1 MKRAAI
7 GVDVGGTNIDFGV
20 VSDQGE
26 LLKVWSEPTPLTSQ
40 GQDIPPRIITSLNEH
55 IFQTNLIREV
65 EIIGIGLC
73 APGVVEEEKGTIGGA
88 YNLGWKNSVAVRRPL
103 EEAYSL
109 PVTLG
114 NDALLAA
121 YGEQWVGKGQGV
133 PNMVLVTLGT
143 GVGGGIVIN
152 SELVKGAGGSAGEIG
167 HIFVQEEG
175 YLCTCGNYGCL
186 ETVASGRGIVRL
198 AQDQY
203 RTYSKESMLA
213 AKLEEGLPIDAGA
226 IFAYAEAGD
235 VFASEIVRQFSGY
248 LGQGLSHIGNILNP
262 DKILLGGGM
271 SQAGERLVAETSRS
285 FETHVYPNVRQTTK
299 IELASL
305 TNRAGVIGAGR
316 YLFHELK
323 LL

>member
-1 MKRAAI
+1 MKRVAI
-7 GVDVGGTNIDFGV
+7 GVDIGGTNIDFGV
-20 VSDQGE
+20 VSDKGE
-26 LLKVWSEPTPLTSQ
+26 LLRTWSEPTGLTNK
-40 GQDIPPRIITSLNEH
+40 GQDIPAQIIASLNAH
-55 IFQTNLIREV
+55 VFKTNLIQ
-65 EIIGIGLC
+65 EIGIVGIGLG
-73 APGVVEEEKGTIGGA
+73 APGYIDEEKGLIAGA
-88 YNLGWKNSVAVRRPL
+88 YNLGWKDPIAIRRPL
-103 EEAYSL
+103 EEAFSL
-109 PVTLG
+109 PVALG

-167 HIFVQEEG
+167 HIFVQEDG
-175 YLCTCGNYGCL
+175 YLCTCGNHGCL

-203 RTYSKESMLA
+203 KTYKEDSVLA
-213 AKLEEGLPIDAGA
+213 ASLTEGTPVDAGE
-226 IFAYAEAGD
+226 IFAHAEIGD
-235 VFASEIVRQFSGY
+235 SFAIGIVEQFAEY
-248 LGQGLSHIGNILNP
+248 LGRGLSHIGNILNP

-271 SQAGERLVAETSRS
+271 SQAGERLVAETIKA

-316 YLFHELK
+316 YLFHELN